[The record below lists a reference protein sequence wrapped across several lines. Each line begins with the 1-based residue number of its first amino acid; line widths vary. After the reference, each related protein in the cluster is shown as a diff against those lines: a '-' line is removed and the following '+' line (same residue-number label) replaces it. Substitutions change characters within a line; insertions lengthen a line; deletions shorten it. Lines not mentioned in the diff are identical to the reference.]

1 MNRVAFWETQSEEE
15 TKRRGMDFVV
25 SLCKVPSLVLLEGE
39 LGAGKTVFVKGM
51 AKALGIS
58 EEQVRSPTFGLI
70 HEYRGNPFPL
80 YHMDFYRL
88 GDWSEVVDLGLEEY
102 LERDGI
108 IAIEW
113 GGKFLSFFSP
123 PFFVVRIVVTG
134 VQMRRIEVSF
144 AGGKV

>member
-1 MNRVAFWETQSEEE
+1 MDQVALWETKSEEE
-15 TKRRGMDFVV
+15 TKRRGKDFVV
-25 SLCKVPSLVLLEGE
+25 SLCKAPSLVLLEGE

-70 HEYRGNPFPL
+70 HEYLGDPFPL

-88 GDWSEVVDLGLEEY
+88 GDWGEVVDLGFEEY

-123 PFFVVRIVVTG
+123 PFFVVHIVVTG
-134 VQMRRIEVSF
+134 EQTRRIEVSF